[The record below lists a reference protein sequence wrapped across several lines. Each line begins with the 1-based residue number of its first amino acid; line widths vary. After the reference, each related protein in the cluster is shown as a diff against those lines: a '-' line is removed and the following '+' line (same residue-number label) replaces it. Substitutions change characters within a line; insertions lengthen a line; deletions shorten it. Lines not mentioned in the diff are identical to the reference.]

1 MYIIPDSQRTFDD
14 ELSHHGILGMKWGIR
29 RFQPYPKGEK
39 NGKEVGEAARSHKK
53 IQKDIRKT
61 EQKIFETITESNYL
75 LNNANRLNRQ
85 IAKRLVKDNKKG
97 TISNKTLRKNEK
109 LDKMSVKLEDMK
121 REVRG
126 YESKINDLLKEA
138 DVGGYKIEN
147 IKRDV
152 QIFRYPELLT
162 YKGVDSYK
170 ISKNK

>member
-1 MYIIPDSQRTFDD
+1 MYIIPDSQVTFDD
-14 ELSHHGILGMKWGIR
+14 ELQHHGVLGMKWGVR
-29 RFQPYPKGEK
+29 HDPEPKGPRK
-39 NGKEVGEAARSHKK
+39 AKK

-61 EQKIFETITESNYL
+61 EQKMFETITESNYL

-85 IAKRLVKDNKKG
+85 ISKRLLKDNKKG

-109 LDKMSVKLEDMK
+109 LDRMSVKLEDMK
-121 REVRG
+121 REVRE
-126 YESKINDLLKEA
+126 YESKINNLLNEA

-152 QIFRYPELLT
+152 QIFRYPELLV